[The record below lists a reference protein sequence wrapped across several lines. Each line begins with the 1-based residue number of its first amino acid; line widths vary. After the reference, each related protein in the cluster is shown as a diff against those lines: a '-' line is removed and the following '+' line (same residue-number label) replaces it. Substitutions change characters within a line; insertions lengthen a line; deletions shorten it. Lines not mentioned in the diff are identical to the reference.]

1 MNHKEA
7 IGAAIDAFTRD
18 YKIPLPIQIQ
28 KAVEAYLA
36 ARDCV
41 LMPRELDEGM
51 LAVSRDWSQRKYGK
65 PIGNDAA
72 IGHWAALI
80 AEIDRREREEGK

>member
-7 IGAAIDAFTRD
+7 IEVAVKAFTAN
-18 YKIPLPIQIQ
+18 YKFPLSLQIQ

-41 LMPRELDEGM
+41 VMPRECDDDMMNAMQLVLDE
-51 LAVSRDWSQRKYGK
+51 DTD
-65 PIGNDAA
+65 PA
-72 IGHWAALI
+72 IVHDALI
-80 AEIDRREREEGK
+80 AEIDRREREAGK